1 MYISLQINMGPPV
14 TTSRDHLSQFGDD
27 KLILVS
33 EQCRRFLK
41 KMSSKCTTQINIINL
56 FKLL

>member
-33 EQCRRFLK
+33 EQCRRFFK
-41 KMSSKCTTQINIINL
+41 KNV
-56 FKLL
+56 FKMHHTN